1 MAWRSINA
9 VIEGR
14 LFLGTLDAAVSPRT
28 LSDRRITHIVS
39 VGTEP
44 IPADN
49 PASGF
54 RHLRIPI
61 EDVDYAD
68 LLIHLPRACQFI
80 HQALSTGGN
89 VLVHC
94 VMGLSRSA
102 AVVTAYLM
110 FSRRINAAAAMA
122 EVRGNR
128 EQIWINPGFQEQLV
142 LFELCRYA
150 PSPTEGIYIQW
161 RQRIDRHLRE
171 QRR

>member
-1 MAWRSINA
+1 MRLIQNPAEGTMAAPKLLYRRRNPSRWPGGVSTQSSRAGSFWEREYLHRLLFDGPLISQSFLCRLRRS
-9 VIEGR
+9 
-14 LFLGTLDAAVSPRT
+14 LDAAVSPRT

-102 AVVTAYLM
+102 AVVTAYRKN
-110 FSRRINAAAAMA
+110 FNCCFGCVSKI
-122 EVRGNR
+122 
-128 EQIWINPGFQEQLV
+128 
-142 LFELCRYA
+142 
-150 PSPTEGIYIQW
+150 
-161 RQRIDRHLRE
+161 
-171 QRR
+171 